1 MKSHYSVG
9 YFFSQAAKGLW
20 RNGVMSMASI
30 AVLMCCL
37 VVMGVFGVLVSNINV
52 NLDTLELANEIVVFL
67 DYEATDEDVARVE
80 EKLKDLKEV
89 GVSEIKYV
97 SKEEALKSMREEYIG
112 SEYEQLFDSIS
123 DGDNPLAASFELT
136 VGDVS
141 MGNEIQFRLNTIDES
156 VRKTSN
162 RMDIAQQFET
172 IKKNVTYAFGVF
184 LVVLMAVCLF
194 IIINTI
200 SLAVY
205 SRRNE
210 IIVMRYVGAT
220 RWFIALPF
228 VLEGIIIG
236 IIASLLAF
244 IIEGQIYAS
253 ICNVIIGDL
262 SLIKMIPYDELYLPM
277 LGAFAGVGVLTG
289 IFGSI
294 ISLRKPIEE

>member
-9 YFFSQAAKGLW
+9 YFFAQAFKGLW
-20 RNGVMSMASI
+20 RNGVMSFASI

-37 VVMGVFGVLVSNINV
+37 VVMGVFGVLVANINE
-52 NLDTLELANEIVVFL
+52 NLNTLDLANEIVVFL
-67 DYEATDEDVARVE
+67 DYEATDDDVARVE
-80 EKLKDLKEV
+80 GKLRGLESIGV
-89 GVSEIKYV
+89 GEIKFV
-97 SKEEALKSMREEYIG
+97 DKDEALKTMRKDYEG
-112 SEYEQLFDSIS
+112 TEYEELFDSIN
-123 DGDNPLAASFELT
+123 DGDNPLASSFELT
-136 VGDVS
+136 VNDVS
-141 MGNEIQFRLNTIDES
+141 KGNEIQFKLNNLDDS
-156 VRKTSN
+156 VRKISN

-172 IKKNVTYAFGVF
+172 IKKNVTYAFTVF

-236 IIASLLAF
+236 IVASLIAF
-244 IIEGQIYAS
+244 VIEGQIYLA
-253 ICNVIIGDL
+253 ICNMIVGDI
-262 SLIKMIPYDELYLPM
+262 SLIKLIPYEDMSLSI
-277 LGAFAGVGVLTG
+277 LGGFAAVGVLTG
-289 IFGSI
+289 IIGSM